1 MKESVKDV
9 YTQTEGLDINLTEQ
23 SIQNNIQSF
32 VSSISSSINK
42 ALERLNISLDY
53 IQNNNKFEEIG
64 LNLEEFCTKLKD
76 LERILSEPQE
86 ISHENKVVIR
96 TINETKEVVIKLKER
111 NDVFFNEMDKVI
123 HECDEVINN
132 NDKIVESFDQ
142 IKEKQENLVESY
154 QEISRLIIKGYT
166 NVKSKIE
173 KYLLDKE
180 NINSFTFSNLARE
193 LFDKN
198 DEVIGEGNICNLTH
212 RQGFKNDACAFLA
225 AFSNKE

>member
-111 NDVFFNEMDKVI
+111 NDVLFKEMDKVI